1 MSTNIMWPRTIRLV
15 STGTMKLSARPSAAR
30 AGTAMAVG
38 SMICVQVGLA
48 LTVPLFGQIGPLG
61 AVWLRLAWAAVIL
74 LVAIRPRPWR
84 FRRPIL
90 LATVVLGAV
99 TAGVTILFM
108 AAVARLPLG
117 TATALEFLGPLGVA
131 MARGRGGRRLLWPG
145 LAAAGVL
152 LLTHPWQGGAS
163 LPGIACAL
171 GAAVCWACYILLTQA
186 VGDEVAGLRGLA
198 VSIPVA
204 ALVAT
209 AVAGPAIAP
218 ALTPH
223 MLLAGLGLA
232 LLLPVVPF
240 SLEMCALRRLTAAAF
255 GTLMCLEPAFALLAG
270 FALLGQVPRP
280 WALAGVA
287 FVVAAGIGAERTGAR
302 PAPDESG
309 TKTYVRFEPNGLG
322 GCGQHREEP
331 CEPTGRGAD
340 WTEEQGTIDE
350 GRRCPGRRADT
361 LPGPHKSYLQTLTRE
376 AGREVDID
384 ALSKADASRLVDELQ
399 VVSGRGRPDLTGGNH
414 KISVWSTAATTASR
428 GPYSSAPL
436 EWRPPSGVTTRR
448 SVQQPGYN
456 RLAKPTRER
465 HSRAQPT
472 HSRTVACRHTTP
484 VNFKAR

>member
-1 MSTNIMWPRTIRLV
+1 MT
-15 STGTMKLSARPSAAR
+15 LSARPSAAR
-30 AGTAMAVG
+30 VGTAMAVG
-38 SMICVQVGLA
+38 SMTCVQVGLA

-74 LVAIRPRPWR
+74 LAAIRPQPWR

-108 AAVARLPLG
+108 EAVARLPLG

-131 MARGRGGRRLLWPG
+131 VARGRAGRRLLWPG
-145 LAAAGVL
+145 LAAVGVL
-152 LLTHPWQGGAS
+152 LLTHPWQGSAN

-186 VGDEVAGLRGLA
+186 VGDEVAGLQGLA

-223 MLLAGLGLA
+223 LLLAGLGLA

-240 SLEMCALRRLTAAAF
+240 SLEMCALRRLTTAAF

-302 PAPDESG
+302 PTPDQVG
-309 TKTYVRFEPNGLG
+309 TV
-322 GCGQHREEP
+322 
-331 CEPTGRGAD
+331 
-340 WTEEQGTIDE
+340 
-350 GRRCPGRRADT
+350 
-361 LPGPHKSYLQTLTRE
+361 QTL
-376 AGREVDID
+376 AGKAHREVDLG
-384 ALSKADASRLVDELQ
+384 ALSKADASRLIDELQ
-399 VVSGRGRPDLTGGNH
+399 VVSGRGRPDLTGA
-414 KISVWSTAATTASR
+414 TARSCCGRLDDQAARSR
-428 GPYSSAPL
+428 YSSTPL
-436 EWRPPSGVTTRR
+436 KSTLPLPRGRFLPPRSRSSHPAVGRMSSRIAAHCREWRMPSATSYCGRQPSRR
-448 SVQQPGYN
+448 
-456 RLAKPTRER
+456 T
-465 HSRAQPT
+465 
-472 HSRTVACRHTTP
+472 
-484 VNFKAR
+484 ARSIRV